1 MAAGGTNVRGKRD
14 RNPLL
19 ISRRMFIDPQE
30 RASYLQ
36 TFLNGCHSVLAQPLS
51 LSLSSPHTLCMVC
64 TLHISNADPLP
75 FPPSLPVRL
84 ICSNSPQ
91 RAKK

>member
-51 LSLSSPHTLCMVC
+51 LLSLLSTHTLYG
-64 TLHISNADPLP
+64 LHTPH
-75 FPPSLPVRL
+75 
-84 ICSNSPQ
+84 
-91 RAKK
+91 

>member
-1 MAAGGTNVRGKRD
+1 MAVGGTNVRGKRD

-19 ISRRMFIDPQE
+19 ISRRMFIDLQE

-51 LSLSSPHTLCMVC
+51 LSHTHTLCMVC